1 MFDVRQHDRRLADH
15 GNRLASAVITG
26 LVSRIDVVDSGH
38 VLGRQKVVAR
48 LTGSE
53 IWTNDAPWTPAAD
66 VRFGTKGGKI
76 RDRLHH
82 GRKRRRHADISRG
95 SKMCLAIH
103 LVVVHLSAE
112 GRFDRSRKADAVL
125 AARNT
130 LHSKAVLPHPRLHLG
145 DVGIRQP
152 KARAKFVWGKP
163 LGVEG

>member
-1 MFDVRQHDRRLADH
+1 
-15 GNRLASAVITG
+15 
-26 LVSRIDVVDSGH
+26 
-38 VLGRQKVVAR
+38 
-48 LTGSE
+48 
-53 IWTNDAPWTPAAD
+53 
-66 VRFGTKGGKI
+66 
-76 RDRLHH
+76 
-82 GRKRRRHADISRG
+82 
-95 SKMCLAIH
+95 MCLAIH

-112 GRFDRSRKADAVL
+112 GRFDLFDRSRKADAVL